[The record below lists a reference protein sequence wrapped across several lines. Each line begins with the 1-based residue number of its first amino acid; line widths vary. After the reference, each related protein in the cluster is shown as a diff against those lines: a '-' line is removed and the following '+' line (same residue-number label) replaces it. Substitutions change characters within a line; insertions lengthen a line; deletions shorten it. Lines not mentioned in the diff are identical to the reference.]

1 MEKLDYKRVIVDV
14 TMYAFPIFRVK
25 ICKNI
30 KKSEAMEAYFSD
42 WAKTIVEKCK
52 HEDLENNPNRYY
64 EILVAYCDAR
74 IKEQLELKEK
84 LMNEPKKVAKLVT
97 FEYTTRVIVNK
108 NEMPEVEDED
118 AVNVAI
124 EKAKSQIPTDL
135 CFDHFVSIMDDEEC
149 PYGTFDD
156 ESEKKANEDYV
167 IEALESLSKNE
178 AFSECLKWSIFEL
191 RGEYYNRN
199 NKEDR
204 ICYVIFSNIQDAIM
218 FAKEG
223 KELGHI
229 VYFYVDGAEGCLN
242 ILDLE

>member
-30 KKSEAMEAYFSD
+30 KKSEATEVYFSD

-84 LMNEPKKVAKLVT
+84 LLNEPQKVAKLVT

-108 NEMPEVEDED
+108 NEMPEVEEED
-118 AVNVAI
+118 AINAAI
-124 EKAKSQIPTDL
+124 EKAKSTILTDL
-135 CFDHFVSIMDDEEC
+135 CFDHCTNVVNDEEC
-149 PYGTFDD
+149 PYGTFDGD
-156 ESEKKANEDYV
+156 KTNEESIID
-167 IEALESLSKNE
+167 ALESLSKNE
-178 AFSECLKWSIFEL
+178 VFTEMLKWGLIEL
-191 RGEYYNRN
+191 RVEQYNREN
-199 NKEDR
+199 EEE
-204 ICYVIFSNIQDAIM
+204 M
-218 FAKEG
+218 FAKYICDSIEMAIG
-223 KELGHI
+223 FVKAAKDTNQIAHC
-229 VYFYVDGAEGCLN
+229 YVVGGEGCLN
-242 ILDLE
+242 ILDV